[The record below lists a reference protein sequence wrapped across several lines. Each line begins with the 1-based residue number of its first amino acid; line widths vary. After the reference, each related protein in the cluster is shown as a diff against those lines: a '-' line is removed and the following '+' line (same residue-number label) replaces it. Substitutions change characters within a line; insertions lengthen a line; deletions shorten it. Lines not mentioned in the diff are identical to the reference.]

1 MLKRILAVLLCVF
14 MLASVLPFSAYAATE
29 TTQTENEQEAARIRN
44 EIMRM
49 YYRVL
54 YASGQSSLHGFCGL
68 MSSYQLWQL
77 GINPYPIVYNGNDH
91 YDAYKDKDV
100 TLGGYAVKAY
110 SAKNYTLEE
119 ALNTVSENGTK
130 NVYNILVGFQWTNTE
145 AGRIYGHSM
154 VINAIIDG
162 VVYFSE
168 GYASEFNYN
177 PGMPCVATIEKFA
190 SSYNSW
196 ASFEG
201 IILFGRKEYTDFCT
215 EYPTHLFIEAT
226 DVLHT
231 MTLPSTADGEYLR
244 QVAVGER
251 LEATA
256 VYENADGELF
266 YRVEDCGNVS
276 YVLGKDTKVVCFN
289 NEDVTAADASIPTQ
303 LSVGQGFNISG
314 HIRSQ
319 ESWLGDVEFK
329 VTDANGEDVIAKS
342 FSKTGKS
349 VQMGARYI
357 NDSVS
362 FRSLQQG
369 VYTYGIYAD
378 VMNYYIDGEEVALEE
393 SNVCVVSAPFAVG
406 TELDETQAAFTS
418 AKPAAE
424 KDGWE
429 YVDGKWRYYDEGKM
443 RTGWFCY
450 NDIDYYLL
458 EDGSAASGWYT
469 INGKNRYF
477 TSTGAMRTG
486 WLRTDAGVYYML
498 FNGAAAIGERVI
510 DGATYTFDE
519 TGLLITE

>member
-14 MLASVLPFSAYAATE
+14 MLASVLPLSAYAATE
-29 TTQTENEQEAARIRN
+29 TTQTENEKEAARIRQ
-44 EIMRM
+44 EIIRM

-110 SAKNYTLEE
+110 SANRYTLEE

-190 SSYNSW
+190 SSYTSW

-201 IILFGRKEYTDFCT
+201 IIVFGRKEYTDFCT

-244 QVAVGER
+244 EVAVGER

-266 YRVEDCGNVS
+266 YQIEDCGNVS
-276 YVLGKDTKVVCFN
+276 YVLGKDTEVVCFN
-289 NEDVTAADASIPTQ
+289 NEDVTAADASVPTQ
-303 LSVGQGFNISG
+303 LSVGQGFNING
-314 HIRSQ
+314 HISSQ
-319 ESWLGDVEFK
+319 KSWLGDVQFQ
-329 VTDANGEDVIAKS
+329 VTDENGEAVIDQT
-342 FSKTGKS
+342 FGKTGKS

-357 NDSVS
+357 NDRVR
-362 FRSLQQG
+362 FRSLEQG
-369 VYTYGIYAD
+369 VYTYSICVD
-378 VMNYYIDGEEVALEE
+378 VKNYYIDGEELALAK
-393 SNVCVVSAPFAVG
+393 NYVYVVSAPFAVG
-406 TELDETQAAFTS
+406 TELDVAKATS
-418 AKPAAE
+418 ADDESADV

-429 YVDGKWRYYDEGKM
+429 YADGKWRYYDEGQM

-458 EDGSAASGWYT
+458 EDGSAATGWYT

-486 WLRTDAGVYYML
+486 WLETDAGFYYML